1 MTNVDRQGL
10 PSSTLCEEFQRT
22 AKVDPEAVALRTVA
36 GTQQITW
43 REYAGRVRRIATGL
57 ASLGVGRGDTVALM
71 MGNRPEFN
79 LIDTAILHLG
89 AGPFSIYNTNSAE
102 QITHLLTN
110 AESKVVFCEA
120 RFVDTIRAAGG
131 PVETIVVI
139 DAPVDGT
146 LPLELVEERLA
157 PGFDFDTSW
166 KAVRPTDV
174 ATLIYTSG
182 TTGNPKG
189 VELTH
194 ANVLS
199 QVEALS
205 HVFDVKAGDRY
216 LSFLP
221 AAHIADRLA
230 AHYMQIAHGTQVT
243 TLDDPKNMASALAD
257 AQPTFWFAVPRV
269 WDKLK
274 NALELGFAEAH
285 GPKAV
290 LLKRARK
297 LGHKK
302 VEAIQGGPA
311 LSILER
317 EELRVLDRVV
327 LSKIRAKLGL
337 QELRWALSGGS
348 SIAPETLKFF
358 LALGIT
364 VCELWGMSET
374 SGTGLVNPPKLDE
387 IKPGTIGKPLPGVE
401 TRIADDGELLI
412 RGDIVMRG
420 YRHDPERTAEALD
433 ADGWLYTG
441 DVVTIDAD
449 GYVTIVDRKK
459 ELIINAAGKNM
470 SPANIEGTL
479 KTMCPL
485 IGEAVTI
492 GDGRPFNTALIVLDA
507 DAAAAYAAKR
517 GLTDASAAALA
528 VDPDLVQTI
537 LAGVAAAN
545 ARLSRVEQIKRLR
558 ILPVFWEPGGVE
570 ITPTMKLRRR
580 PISERY
586 THEINSL
593 YADPVPT
600 EVHAL
605 GTARES
611 DPAHR
616 RLSPLS

>member
-1 MTNVDRQGL
+1 MASVGRQGL
-10 PSSTLCEEFQRT
+10 LSSTLCEEFQRT

-43 REYAGRVRRIATGL
+43 REYANRVRRIATGL
-57 ASLGVGRGDTVALM
+57 ASLGVGHGDTVALM

-102 QITHLLTN
+102 QIAHLLSN

-139 DAPVDGT
+139 DAPVGGT
-146 LPLELVEERLA
+146 LPLKLVEERSV
-157 PGFDFDTSW
+157 PDFDFDASW
-166 KAVRPTDV
+166 RAVRPTDV

-194 ANVLS
+194 ANILS

-205 HVFDVKAGDRY
+205 HVFDVKAGDRFV
-216 LSFLP
+216 SFLP

-230 AHYMQIAHGTQVT
+230 SHYLQIAHGTQLT
-243 TLDDPKNMASALAD
+243 TLDDPKNLAAALAD
-257 AQPTFWFAVPRV
+257 ARPTYWFAVPRV
-269 WDKLK
+269 WEKLK
-274 NALELGFAEAH
+274 AALELGFAEAD
-285 GPKAV
+285 GVKAT
-290 LLKRARK
+290 LLARARTLSAK
-297 LGHKK
+297 N
-302 VEAIQGGPA
+302 VEAGRGGPTLSA
-311 LSILER
+311 LEQLQ
-317 EELRVLDRVV
+317 LRVLDHIV
-327 LSKIRAKLGL
+327 LSKVRAKLGL
-337 QELRWALSGGS
+337 EELRWAISGGA
-348 SIAPETLKFF
+348 SIAPDTLNFF
-358 LALGIT
+358 LALGIK
-364 VCELWGMSET
+364 VCEIWGMSET
-374 SGTGLVNPPKLDE
+374 AGAGLVNPPDG
-387 IKPGTIGKPLPGVE
+387 IRSGTIGKPLPGVE
-401 TRIADDGELLI
+401 VRVADDGEMLI
-412 RGDIVMRG
+412 RGGIVMRG
-420 YRHDPERTAEALD
+420 YRSDPERTAEALD

-441 DVVTIDAD
+441 DVVNIDAD

-507 DAAAAYAAKR
+507 DAAAAYAAKK
-517 GLTDASAAALA
+517 GLSDASAAALA

-586 THEINSL
+586 TQEIESL
-593 YADPVPT
+593 YADPIPA

-605 GTARES
+605 GTPA

-616 RLSPLS
+616 RLRQLS

>member
-1 MTNVDRQGL
+1 MASVGRQGL

-43 REYAGRVRRIATGL
+43 REYANRVRRIATGL
-57 ASLGVGRGDTVALM
+57 ASLGVGHGDTVALM

-102 QITHLLTN
+102 QITHLLSN
-110 AESKVVFCEA
+110 AESKVVLCEA

-146 LPLELVEERLA
+146 LPLKLVEERLA
-157 PGFDFDTSW
+157 PGFDFDASW
-166 KAVRPTDV
+166 QAVRPHDV

-194 ANVLS
+194 ANILS
-199 QVEALS
+199 QVEALH
-205 HVFDVKAGDRY
+205 HVFDVKAGDRFV
-216 LSFLP
+216 SFLP

-230 AHYMQIAHGTQVT
+230 SHYLQIAHGTQLT
-243 TLDDPKNMASALAD
+243 TLDDPKNLAAALAD
-257 AQPTFWFAVPRV
+257 ARPTYWFAVPRV
-269 WDKLK
+269 WEKLK
-274 NALELGFAEAH
+274 AALELGFAEAD
-285 GPKAV
+285 GVKAT
-290 LLKRARK
+290 LLTRARTLSAK
-297 LGHKK
+297 N
-302 VEAIQGGPA
+302 VEAGRGGPTLSA
-311 LSILER
+311 LEQLQ
-317 EELRVLDRVV
+317 LRVLDHIV
-327 LSKIRAKLGL
+327 LSKVRAKLGL
-337 QELRWALSGGS
+337 EEMRWAISGGA
-348 SIAPETLKFF
+348 SIAPDTLNFF
-358 LALGIT
+358 LALGIK
-364 VCELWGMSET
+364 VCEIWGMSET
-374 SGTGLVNPPKLDE
+374 AGAGLVNPPDG
-387 IKPGTIGKPLPGVE
+387 IRSGTIGKPLPGVE
-401 TRIADDGELLI
+401 VRVADDGEMLI
-412 RGDIVMRG
+412 RGGIVMHG

-433 ADGWLYTG
+433 VDGWLYTG

-507 DAAAAYAAKR
+507 DAAAAYAAKK
-517 GLTDASAAALA
+517 GLSDASAATLA

-545 ARLSRVEQIKRLR
+545 ERLSRVEQIKRLR

-570 ITPTMKLRRR
+570 VTPTMKLRRR

-586 THEINSL
+586 THEIESL
-593 YADPVPT
+593 YADVRPS
-600 EVHAL
+600 EVRDL
-605 GTARES
+605 GTAPAA

-616 RLSPLS
+616 RLRQLS